1 MACLTFLEYN
11 EKAINLDIKIGVLT
25 VIVNVGEEQRLYIII
40 LPRLKHYNIQEAGGI
55 FEDADYSTCSFKS
68 FEFKQDPTARHCGVT
83 YSPI

>member
-55 FEDADYSTCSFKS
+55 FEDAD
-68 FEFKQDPTARHCGVT
+68 
-83 YSPI
+83 